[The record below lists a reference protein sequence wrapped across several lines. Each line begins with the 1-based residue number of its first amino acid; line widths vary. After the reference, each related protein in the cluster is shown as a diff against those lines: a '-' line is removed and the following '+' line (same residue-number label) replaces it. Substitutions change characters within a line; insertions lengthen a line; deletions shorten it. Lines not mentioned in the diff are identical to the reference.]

1 MRSTRAWSPQ
11 ATPLLGTQWL
21 RALSFDPE
29 TYKKQPMNPPLL
41 APENELFGK
50 RLREARQA
58 RRLSQRDLHEA
69 TGIAISMIS
78 GIESG
83 KRNVS
88 LQRASMLAK
97 AVNIPLHK
105 MLTP

>member
-11 ATPLLGTQWL
+11 ATPRCRQAKPL
-21 RALSFDPE
+21 ALIIQGHAQQKES
-29 TYKKQPMNPPLL
+29 MNPPLAL
-41 APENELFGK
+41 ENELFGK

-58 RRLSQRDLHEA
+58 LRLSQRDLHAA

-78 GIESG
+78 GIENG
-83 KRNVS
+83 TRNVS

-97 AVNIPLHK
+97 AVKIPLYK
-105 MLTP
+105 LLMP